1 MPVANCQ
8 DVWFEYTF
16 DEAIVPDG
24 YWECRAVCY
33 NEYNEP
39 GNTWRLRLRVER
51 TNPDAPTGL
60 VATPQTDNH
69 TIILNWLSGSERDR
83 DHWVLQ
89 RRKWD
94 YSTSGWFPWV
104 TVSNALDPALTTYK
118 DVGDVGSDTDP
129 WGNAST
135 QNYYQYQ
142 LWAVD
147 VCDPGN
153 AGAAAQAETYIP
165 PTNTT
170 TTLETVTTTSST
182 TTSTSSTTTTT
193 HLVSVSVR
201 NNTGTSYTVKFVGA
215 HATYSFTAKKNK
227 TTNQNVI
234 SGDWYQVTV
243 TGASTTGSFM
253 AGSTPNPVFTIN

>member
-1 MPVANCQ
+1 M
-8 DVWFEYTF
+8 
-16 DEAIVPDG
+16 
-24 YWECRAVCY
+24 
-33 NEYNEP
+33 
-39 GNTWRLRLRVER
+39 
-51 TNPDAPTGL
+51 
-60 VATPQTDNH
+60 
-69 TIILNWLSGSERDR
+69 
-83 DHWVLQ
+83 
-89 RRKWD
+89 
-94 YSTSGWFPWV
+94 
-104 TVSNALDPALTTYK
+104 
-118 DVGDVGSDTDP
+118 GDVGSGTDP

-170 TTLETVTTTSST
+170 TTLVTTTTSST
-182 TTSTSSTTTTT
+182 STTSTSSTTTTT
-193 HLVSVSVR
+193 HLVSVSVQ

-215 HATYSFTAKKNK
+215 HATYTFTAKKNK

-243 TGASTTGSFM
+243 TGKTTTGSFM